1 MPEISTGHHNKSRR
15 YLSDYK
21 NRWSQ
26 VESLAI
32 NSGVGTSVVH
42 GMSVLVRV
50 QTPEPIISCT
60 RWLDMFKF
68 GLSVSPLDWRAAA
81 VSYRLQP
88 EVRILH
94 W

>member
-1 MPEISTGHHNKSRR
+1 MEPGGIPGN
-15 YLSDYK
+15 Y
-21 NRWSQ
+21 
-26 VESLAI
+26 
-32 NSGVGTSVVH
+32 SGVGTSVVH
-42 GMSVLVRV
+42 DMSVLVRV
-50 QTPEPIISCT
+50 QTPEPITSCT

-68 GLSVSPLDWRAAA
+68 GLSVTPLDWRAAA